1 MTRCGYRKAVSFS
14 GNRFFYG
21 QGIFAGLGTFYGQG
35 IFAENG
41 TFLRAGHLCR
51 ARHLFTDM
59 ASFPGQQYGHGTASY
74 RAVDLT
80 LRYRLL
86 CDLNLH
92 AACVKVCRRNMP
104 AKSKAG
110 NSIQQELRKKL
121 RYGKKAKM
129 SPAVS
134 DPAGYGPQALNYKLY
149 IKLLCERIGIENEKN
164 GYYTGYFLLRKMLSY
179 SGASCYLGNGS

>member
-1 MTRCGYRKAVSFS
+1 
-14 GNRFFYG
+14 
-21 QGIFAGLGTFYGQG
+21 
-35 IFAENG
+35 
-41 TFLRAGHLCR
+41 
-51 ARHLFTDM
+51 
-59 ASFPGQQYGHGTASY
+59 
-74 RAVDLT
+74 
-80 LRYRLL
+80 
-86 CDLNLH
+86 
-92 AACVKVCRRNMP
+92 MP

-110 NSIQQELRKKL
+110 ISIQQELRKKL

-164 GYYTGYFLLRKMLSY
+164 GYYTGYFLLRKMFSY